1 MPWYGRV
8 RVVIKSNRHQLWS
21 SPVKSG
27 PSASSSGR
35 SRSQVSSLRR
45 PSSVEQ
51 AGAWP
56 NHSAQRRMSRPLLG
70 ARKAPRGTHPHTRYE
85 SHAGRNFRPWTANNL
100 HGGHCC
106 YWQTCL
112 LSLHVLCRRT
122 YSVLA
127 TIRHLIHLA
136 RD

>member
-1 MPWYGRV
+1 MV
-8 RVVIKSNRHQLWS
+8 RTGHQIKS
-21 SPVKSG
+21 SPALEL
-27 PSASSSGR
+27 PSQVGLVCVVLRAL
-35 SRSQVSSLRR
+35 QVSSLQPPPAIVCRTSRR
-45 PSSVEQ
+45 MAKS
-51 AGAWP
+51 
-56 NHSAQRRMSRPLLG
+56 SAQRRMSRPLLG

-127 TIRHLIHLA
+127 AIRHLIHLA